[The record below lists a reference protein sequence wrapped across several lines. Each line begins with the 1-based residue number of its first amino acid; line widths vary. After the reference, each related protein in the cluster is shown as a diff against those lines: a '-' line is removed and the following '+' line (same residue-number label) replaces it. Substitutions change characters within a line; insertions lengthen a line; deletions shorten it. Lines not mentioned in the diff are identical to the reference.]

1 MARAA
6 FGGGFGRRSCELCT
20 CTWPGRHPCNR
31 QQFLVHGFMD
41 VAMSRENVHSRCEVR
56 TGFEQTSHAVPVR
69 TGISYS
75 QGQGARNHCECCQNH
90 TVDEIGERTVWCAT
104 SRSRVSTV
112 TVGLLDLGCQVAK
125 VHSYWQY
132 QEGAPAAVTTDDDTV
147 TREVAVW

>member
-1 MARAA
+1 MSCVRVRGRKTSMPPAA
-6 FGGGFGRRSCELCT
+6 VLAS
-20 CTWPGRHPCNR
+20 W
-31 QQFLVHGFMD
+31 VMD

-125 VHSYWQY
+125 VHSYWMTFHKTLRVC
-132 QEGAPAAVTTDDDTV
+132 G
-147 TREVAVW
+147 RRRFVAELDRARQS